1 MLARCHSPKL
11 TRYLHHLHHLDYQAA
26 FLRRSCLCDPLP
38 YPSRIAF
45 SLLSY
50 ITTTPFLSTP
60 YVDNAKAIA
69 TWNGR
74 RSLLSPD
81 NDNGNDN
88 NNGFQPFKN
97 HSFIQKS
104 KMDSMPVRGAP
115 VPTVDAVKIPE
126 PETKTQ
132 HVEHVNASAN
142 VNVAHHE
149 HLPKG
154 IAETEEEKRTRW
166 FIGSIDCGTT
176 SSRFLIFDGEG
187 TPIASHQIEF
197 ENIYPESG

>member
-11 TRYLHHLHHLDYQAA
+11 NRYLHHLDYQAA
-26 FLRRSCLCDPLP
+26 FLRCSCLCDALP
-38 YPSRIAF
+38 FPSRIAC

-50 ITTTPFLSTP
+50 ITTTQFLSTP
-60 YVDNAKAIA
+60 HADNAKAIA
-69 TWNGR
+69 TWNGK
-74 RSLLSPD
+74 RSLLRPD
-81 NDNGNDN
+81 NDNDN
-88 NNGFQPFKN
+88 LFQPFKN
-97 HSFIQKS
+97 DTSIQKS
-104 KMDSMPVRGAP
+104 KMDSMPVRGVP
-115 VPTVDAVKIPE
+115 VPSVDAVKIPE
-126 PETKTQ
+126 PEIKTQ

-142 VNVAHHE
+142 INIAHHE